1 MMTALIPVD
10 GSETALR
17 AVRRFAA
24 LARGTPDAFA
34 ILMTV
39 EPELPLVDRMAGG
52 SPDAARRFGQPL
64 RDKAEKLLAQARSE
78 LDRVGVPSSSSVEF
92 GDPAETI
99 VARAK
104 DWSVDLI
111 VIGSERRGT
120 IGSLLQG
127 SVAQKVLHH
136 SDLPVLL
143 VR

>member
-1 MMTALIPVD
+1 MTTALIPVD

-24 LARGTPDAFA
+24 LARGMPDAFA

-52 SPDAARRFGQPL
+52 PDAARRFGQPL

-78 LDRVGVPSSSSVEF
+78 LDRVGVRSASSVEF
-92 GDPAETI
+92 GDPADTI

-104 DWSVDLI
+104 DWSVDVI

-120 IGSLLQG
+120 LGSLLQG

-143 VR
+143 VK

>member
-1 MMTALIPVD
+1 MTTALIPVD

-24 LARGTPDAFA
+24 LVRDKPDAYA
-34 ILMTV
+34 ILMIV

-52 SPDAARRFGQPL
+52 SPDDVRRFGQPL
-64 RDKAEKLLAQARSE
+64 RDKAEKLLAPARSE
-78 LDRVGVPSSSSVEF
+78 LDRAGVRFSTSIEF
-92 GDPAETI
+92 GDPADTI

-104 DWSVDLI
+104 DWSVELI
-111 VIGSERRGT
+111 VLGSERRGT

-143 VR
+143 VK